1 MAHRKHD
8 DAERA
13 RPAGG
18 ERSVGSRDLS
28 ADGISDEPR
37 AHPVGAGVG
46 EVVGGATATATGD
59 AIGGPAG
66 AVMDGGAGAIG
77 GSVVAGRGAAAVVN
91 PTEEEAYWREAFLS
105 RPYAD
110 ETLGYDHYRPA
121 YRYGWESRTRYPD
134 RRWDQVERELES
146 GWRENRGSSRLGW
159 TDAKLAARDA
169 WQRVDRRMLDQRERD
184 RQHDEQPD
192 DEERTERTAG
202 AGAGSPL

>member
-1 MAHRKHD
+1 MAHRTHD

-28 ADGISDEPR
+28 ADRISEEPG
-37 AHPVGAGVG
+37 ASPVGTGVG
-46 EVVGGATATATGD
+46 AAGEGVASAGLGGAIGGPSGAVIGGAID
-59 AIGGPAG
+59 AIGG
-66 AVMDGGAGAIG
+66 
-77 GSVVAGRGAAAVVN
+77 GSAGRRAAEVVN
-91 PTEEEAYWREAFLS
+91 PTEEEAYWRETFLS

-121 YRYGWESRTRYPD
+121 YRYGWESRARYPD

-184 RQHDEQPD
+184 RLHDERIASED
-192 DEERTERTAG
+192 GADRTAG
-202 AGAGSPL
+202 AGAGSPA